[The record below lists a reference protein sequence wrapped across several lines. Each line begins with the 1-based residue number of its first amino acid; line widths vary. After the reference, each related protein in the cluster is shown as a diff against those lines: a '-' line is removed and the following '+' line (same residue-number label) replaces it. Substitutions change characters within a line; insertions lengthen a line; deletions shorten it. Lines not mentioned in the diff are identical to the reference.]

1 MTTFGTRYCT
11 VRINVEKVRENLSKG
26 VTWKRRI
33 AVSEEQALEQLEL
46 IGFTRNEDGLTF
58 TARQADLPA
67 LRPGELMSFAP
78 LAGESKQRNKQRN

>member
-1 MTTFGTRYCT
+1 MTTLGTRYCT

-33 AVSEEQALEQLEL
+33 AVSEEQALEQLEM

-78 LAGESKQRNKQRN
+78 LATGDKETGKRKN